1 MPLLPTDDTRLCP
14 YNKAHEILVT
24 RWQKHLIKCRKQH
37 PNSGIVI
44 CKYVWS
50 HHIPKEEIESHEKEC
65 AKSEINVGN
74 AATAEPTFEIPDP
87 LRAHRPDYVVIDPE
101 WEEEVPTYDP
111 TAAAMSKPVI
121 RLMQNMTKRER
132 QEGREKERIRIRQL
146 EEAAKKEKDAPKAEI
161 PKVEG
166 SMPRTLRRPNAENGP
181 VFKNVA
187 KPSEAKLRLPF
198 LFPMWYPPMSSSI
211 VSLRLE
217 IKDLNTRLLDWRSV
231 SEVLN
236 RAKSLLEDKPKFLG
250 FTDDISKWTNFYT
263 TCQTRYETANESTLE
278 SLRRVKVAEAALML
292 KLDEYIKWFPI
303 DKIEQAKR
311 LIMDI
316 KLPSECQDG
325 NEFNDE
331 EILTRI
337 ESMIKV
343 LPNGQLFLAIEDA
356 AQESKVALD
365 AFADALI
372 CQGTR
377 LKSESPVL
385 FDIEILS
392 ENAKTALI
400 HERDLKET
408 QQSNGNSNLKV
419 IFDQLLVWFD
429 EQVRDYRINQ
439 RFAKAQWHSV
449 TKWS

>member
-1 MPLLPTDDTRLCP
+1 MKT
-14 YNKAHEILVT
+14 
-24 RWQKHLIKCRKQH
+24 
-37 PNSGIVI
+37 
-44 CKYVWS
+44 
-50 HHIPKEEIESHEKEC
+50 
-65 AKSEINVGN
+65 
-74 AATAEPTFEIPDP
+74 
-87 LRAHRPDYVVIDPE
+87 
-101 WEEEVPTYDP
+101 
-111 TAAAMSKPVI
+111 
-121 RLMQNMTKRER
+121 
-132 QEGREKERIRIRQL
+132 
-146 EEAAKKEKDAPKAEI
+146 
-161 PKVEG
+161 
-166 SMPRTLRRPNAENGP
+166 
-181 VFKNVA
+181 
-187 KPSEAKLRLPF
+187 
-198 LFPMWYPPMSSSI
+198 I

-217 IKDLNTRLLDWRSV
+217 IKDLNARLLDWKRSLDWRSV

-236 RAKSLLEDKPKFLG
+236 RAKSLLEDKAKSFN
-250 FTDDISKWTNFYT
+250 DDITQALKTSVFPP
-263 TCQTRYETANESTLE
+263 
-278 SLRRVKVAEAALML
+278 VKEAEAALML
-292 KLDEYIKWFPI
+292 KLDDYFKWFPI

>member
-1 MPLLPTDDTRLCP
+1 MKT
-14 YNKAHEILVT
+14 
-24 RWQKHLIKCRKQH
+24 
-37 PNSGIVI
+37 
-44 CKYVWS
+44 
-50 HHIPKEEIESHEKEC
+50 
-65 AKSEINVGN
+65 
-74 AATAEPTFEIPDP
+74 
-87 LRAHRPDYVVIDPE
+87 
-101 WEEEVPTYDP
+101 
-111 TAAAMSKPVI
+111 
-121 RLMQNMTKRER
+121 
-132 QEGREKERIRIRQL
+132 
-146 EEAAKKEKDAPKAEI
+146 
-161 PKVEG
+161 
-166 SMPRTLRRPNAENGP
+166 
-181 VFKNVA
+181 
-187 KPSEAKLRLPF
+187 
-198 LFPMWYPPMSSSI
+198 I

-217 IKDLNTRLLDWRSV
+217 IKDLNARLLDWKRSLDWRSV

-292 KLDEYIKWFPI
+292 KLDEYMKWFPI
-303 DKIEQAKR
+303 GKIEQAKR
-311 LIMDI
+311 LIRDI

-325 NEFNDE
+325 NKFNDE
-331 EILTRI
+331 EILTLI
-337 ESMIKV
+337 VSMIKV
-343 LPNGQLFLAIEDA
+343 LPNVQLFLASEEVA
-356 AQESKVALD
+356 AQKSKVALD

>member
-1 MPLLPTDDTRLCP
+1 MKT
-14 YNKAHEILVT
+14 
-24 RWQKHLIKCRKQH
+24 
-37 PNSGIVI
+37 
-44 CKYVWS
+44 
-50 HHIPKEEIESHEKEC
+50 
-65 AKSEINVGN
+65 
-74 AATAEPTFEIPDP
+74 
-87 LRAHRPDYVVIDPE
+87 
-101 WEEEVPTYDP
+101 
-111 TAAAMSKPVI
+111 
-121 RLMQNMTKRER
+121 
-132 QEGREKERIRIRQL
+132 
-146 EEAAKKEKDAPKAEI
+146 
-161 PKVEG
+161 
-166 SMPRTLRRPNAENGP
+166 
-181 VFKNVA
+181 
-187 KPSEAKLRLPF
+187 
-198 LFPMWYPPMSSSI
+198 I

-217 IKDLNTRLLDWRSV
+217 IKDLNARLLDWKRSLDWRSV

-236 RAKSLLEDKPKFLG
+236 RAKSLLEDKAKSFN
-250 FTDDISKWTNFYT
+250 DDITQALKTSVFPP
-263 TCQTRYETANESTLE
+263 
-278 SLRRVKVAEAALML
+278 VKEAEAALML
-292 KLDEYIKWFPI
+292 KLDEYMKWFPI
-303 DKIEQAKR
+303 GKIEQAKR
-311 LIMDI
+311 LIRDI

>member
-1 MPLLPTDDTRLCP
+1 MKT
-14 YNKAHEILVT
+14 
-24 RWQKHLIKCRKQH
+24 
-37 PNSGIVI
+37 
-44 CKYVWS
+44 
-50 HHIPKEEIESHEKEC
+50 
-65 AKSEINVGN
+65 
-74 AATAEPTFEIPDP
+74 
-87 LRAHRPDYVVIDPE
+87 
-101 WEEEVPTYDP
+101 
-111 TAAAMSKPVI
+111 
-121 RLMQNMTKRER
+121 
-132 QEGREKERIRIRQL
+132 
-146 EEAAKKEKDAPKAEI
+146 
-161 PKVEG
+161 
-166 SMPRTLRRPNAENGP
+166 
-181 VFKNVA
+181 
-187 KPSEAKLRLPF
+187 
-198 LFPMWYPPMSSSI
+198 I

-217 IKDLNTRLLDWRSV
+217 IKDLNARLLDWKRSLDWRSV

-236 RAKSLLEDKPKFLG
+236 RAKSLLEDKAKSFN
-250 FTDDISKWTNFYT
+250 DDITQALK
-263 TCQTRYETANESTLE
+263 RYETANESTLE

-372 CQGTR
+372 CQGKS
-377 LKSESPVL
+377 LKSENPEVV
-385 FDIEILS
+385 DIESLA

-400 HERDLKET
+400 HERDLKGT
-408 QQSNGNSNLKV
+408 QQSNGNANLKV
-419 IFDQLLVWFD
+419 IVDQLLVWFD
-429 EQVRDYRINQ
+429 KQVRDYKK
-439 RFAKAQWHSV
+439 FKALFKLTQLMNE
-449 TKWS
+449 

>member
-1 MPLLPTDDTRLCP
+1 M
-14 YNKAHEILVT
+14 
-24 RWQKHLIKCRKQH
+24 
-37 PNSGIVI
+37 
-44 CKYVWS
+44 
-50 HHIPKEEIESHEKEC
+50 
-65 AKSEINVGN
+65 
-74 AATAEPTFEIPDP
+74 
-87 LRAHRPDYVVIDPE
+87 
-101 WEEEVPTYDP
+101 
-111 TAAAMSKPVI
+111 
-121 RLMQNMTKRER
+121 
-132 QEGREKERIRIRQL
+132 
-146 EEAAKKEKDAPKAEI
+146 
-161 PKVEG
+161 
-166 SMPRTLRRPNAENGP
+166 
-181 VFKNVA
+181 
-187 KPSEAKLRLPF
+187 
-198 LFPMWYPPMSSSI
+198 
-211 VSLRLE
+211 SLRLE
-217 IKDLNTRLLDWRSV
+217 IKDLNARLLDWKRSLDWRSV

-236 RAKSLLEDKPKFLG
+236 RAKSLLEDKAKSFN
-250 FTDDISKWTNFYT
+250 DDITQALKTSVFPP
-263 TCQTRYETANESTLE
+263 
-278 SLRRVKVAEAALML
+278 VKEAEAALML
-292 KLDEYIKWFPI
+292 KLDDYFKWFPI

>member
-1 MPLLPTDDTRLCP
+1 MKT
-14 YNKAHEILVT
+14 
-24 RWQKHLIKCRKQH
+24 
-37 PNSGIVI
+37 
-44 CKYVWS
+44 
-50 HHIPKEEIESHEKEC
+50 
-65 AKSEINVGN
+65 
-74 AATAEPTFEIPDP
+74 
-87 LRAHRPDYVVIDPE
+87 
-101 WEEEVPTYDP
+101 
-111 TAAAMSKPVI
+111 
-121 RLMQNMTKRER
+121 
-132 QEGREKERIRIRQL
+132 
-146 EEAAKKEKDAPKAEI
+146 
-161 PKVEG
+161 
-166 SMPRTLRRPNAENGP
+166 
-181 VFKNVA
+181 
-187 KPSEAKLRLPF
+187 
-198 LFPMWYPPMSSSI
+198 I

-217 IKDLNTRLLDWRSV
+217 IKDLNARLLDWKRSLDWRSV

-250 FTDDISKWTNFYT
+250 FTDDIRKWTNFYT

-408 QQSNGNSNLKV
+408 QQSNGNSNLEVLLSKRIPELKV